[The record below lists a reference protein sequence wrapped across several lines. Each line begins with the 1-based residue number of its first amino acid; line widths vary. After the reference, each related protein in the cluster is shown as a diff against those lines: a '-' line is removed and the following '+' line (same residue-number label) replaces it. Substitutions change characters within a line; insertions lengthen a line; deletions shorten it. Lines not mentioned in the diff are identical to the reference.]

1 MQSSVAEHTYQEVKQ
16 ITVDGDS
23 YDAMLFHSC
32 DNPLFPEVAGNSIFL
47 SKAYHRALT
56 TSPPEKMHFWYVRLE
71 LEGELIG
78 MLCFQI
84 KDFNPGESLK
94 KHAKGNVLKIARY
107 KLASLI
113 NLSVLCLGNTLVTG
127 EYGFCFEDKI
137 PQRLRT
143 LLMMESIDWILTLK
157 PFRKIGLIFVK
168 DFYSDIFSKLPDSYY
183 CKKYHFIDTQPSM
196 IMEIHDAWKGLDGY
210 LSALKS
216 KYRVRA
222 KKALS
227 VVAGLEKVELQLHEI
242 EAIESKLHALYL
254 KVVEDVGFNL
264 FILSAGYFSA
274 LKRELGD
281 RFHLWIYKEKSEVI
295 GFYTVFED
303 GDILDAHFLGYD
315 PEVNHTFRL
324 YLNMLLS
331 MIDFASTHHFRQ
343 LQLSRTATEIKSSVG
358 AIGVPMWAYLRV
370 PNRIL
375 NMKLPWAYGF
385 FKPDLGWVAREP
397 FTERES
403 KGVDE

>member
-1 MQSSVAEHTYQEVKQ
+1 MQSSVSENTYSEVKH
-16 ITVDGDS
+16 ISVNGDS
-23 YDAMLFHSC
+23 YDAILFQSS
-32 DNPLFPEVAGNSIFL
+32 DNPLFPEVAGSSIFL
-47 SKAYHRALT
+47 SKAYHRALAT
-56 TSPPEKMHFWYVRLE
+56 APPENMQFWYVRLE
-71 LEGELIG
+71 QQGELIG

-94 KHAKGNVLKIARY
+94 KHARGNVLKIARY

-127 EYGFCFEDKI
+127 DYGFCFEEKI
-137 PQRLRT
+137 PHRLRT
-143 LLMMESIDWILTLK
+143 LLMMQTIDWLLTLP
-157 PFRKIGLIFVK
+157 PFKKIGLIFVK
-168 DFYSDIFSKLPDSYY
+168 DFYADIFSELPGSYY

-196 IMEIHDAWKGLDGY
+196 IMDIPDTWQGLDGY
-210 LSALKS
+210 LNALKS

-227 VVAGLEKVELQLHEI
+227 VAAGLEKTELNLAEI
-242 EAIESKLHALYL
+242 EAIETQLHSLYL
-254 KVVEDVGFNL
+254 KVVDDVGFNL
-264 FILSAGYFSA
+264 FILSKGYFSA

-281 RFHLWIYKEKSEVI
+281 RFHLWIYKDKGELI

-315 PEVNHTFRL
+315 PDVNHTYRL
-324 YLNMLLS
+324 YMNMLLS
-331 MIDFASTHHFRQ
+331 MIDFASTHNFRQ

-358 AIGVPMWAYLRV
+358 AAGIPMWAYLRV
-370 PNRIL
+370 PNRL
-375 NMKLPWAYGF
+375 VNAWLPWAYSF

-397 FTERES
+397 FAKQGAGS
-403 KGVDE
+403 